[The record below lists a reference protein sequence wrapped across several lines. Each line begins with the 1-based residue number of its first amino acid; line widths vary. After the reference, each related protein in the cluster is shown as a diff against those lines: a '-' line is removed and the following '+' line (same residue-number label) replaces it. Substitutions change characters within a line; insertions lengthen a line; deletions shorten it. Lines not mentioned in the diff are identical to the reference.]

1 MTELSVDV
9 AVDSFG
15 GIAVF
20 FEGFFHLL
28 GEHHGPM
35 APARA
40 ADGNGEVAL
49 SFAYVVWN
57 QVGEQAFN
65 ALEKFGGLRE
75 RAYVLA
81 NFGIE
86 PRVFPQLGHKMRIRQ
101 KAYVENEVGI
111 TGHAI
116 AIAEADNGNE
126 HRALLGILEALGD
139 ELAQFVDVEL

>member
-9 AVDSFG
+9 AVDSVA
-15 GIAVF
+15 GIAEF

-86 PRVFPQLGHKMRIRQ
+86 PRVFRSLGTKCGFGRKRTS
-101 KAYVENEVGI
+101 KTRSAS
-111 TGHAI
+111 
-116 AIAEADNGNE
+116 
-126 HRALLGILEALGD
+126 LGTP
-139 ELAQFVDVEL
+139 